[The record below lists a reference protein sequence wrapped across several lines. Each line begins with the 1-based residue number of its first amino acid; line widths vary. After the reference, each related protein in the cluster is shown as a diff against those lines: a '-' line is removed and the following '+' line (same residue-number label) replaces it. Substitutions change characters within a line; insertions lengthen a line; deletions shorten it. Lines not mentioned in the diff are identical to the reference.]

1 MQAERSRL
9 EETINMYAATTVH
22 WAFCSVF
29 YVIFITPT
37 LYDSVFQTSR
47 EERKK
52 GQKKRKER
60 KGEEIG
66 QHKKKKSGS
75 KDKHCFWKLCYTL
88 S

>member
-66 QHKKKKSGS
+66 QHKKKKIR
-75 KDKHCFWKLCYTL
+75 
-88 S
+88 